1 MRAAWG
7 SCPRRPPQSLVVSI
21 EDEGGAAG
29 APPAAETA
37 VSFTPVL
44 GSEPAPLPTAIPARV
59 DMRTAGGGPCGPWEA
74 WPQPAPADM
83 SQHAR
88 PLMPITNTSWK
99 RRDWRVVSEVFPV
112 MFIIWKKCQ
121 GGREA
126 GLAQHG
132 CCRHLQS
139 DPVGESAPSLSPF
152 LSL

>member
-1 MRAAWG
+1 MLR
-7 SCPRRPPQSLVVSI
+7 
-21 EDEGGAAG
+21 G
-29 APPAAETA
+29 AP
-37 VSFTPVL
+37 VL
-44 GSEPAPLPTAIPARV
+44 DIPHSPWWSALKTKAGQQVRHQRLRQLCPSRLCLGLSLAPLPTAIPARV

-88 PLMPITNTSWK
+88 PLMPITNTSWR